1 MLTVR
6 LRQVVGVDIRAARPR
21 LIAAGAALAVL
32 GLAACGGQGSS
43 GPASGGQGGAGQASP
58 ATQAQAAA
66 DNPNLDTGTSMSGAA
81 PDFRLTN
88 QFGQPVSL
96 SAFRGKVVILAF
108 TDSECTTICPLTTA
122 SMVAAKDL
130 LGKAGDQVQLLGIDA
145 NPEATSRSNVMAYS
159 QSHGMVN
166 QWSFLTGSL
175 AQLKATWKAYHV
187 YVQIEQ
193 DEIDHTPAL
202 YVIDTHGRERK
213 LYLTTMAYTTIGQ
226 AGQLLAQ
233 EASSL
238 LPGHPALAS
247 QQSLGQIANISP
259 ATAATVPAVSGP
271 GTTSAGTT
279 GGTVALGPGR
289 ARMVVFFASWLSE
302 TSDLAGQLDGLNA
315 YARAAAGGKL
325 PALVG
330 VDEAVTEPSPGT
342 IGSALARL
350 PAPLEYPVGLDKTGR
365 IADGYGVQDQPWFEL
380 VSATGKVLWSHDGWL
395 PVPALEAAA
404 RKA

>member
-1 MLTVR
+1 
-6 LRQVVGVDIRAARPR
+6 AN
-21 LIAAGAALAVL
+21 
-32 GLAACGGQGSS
+32 GQGST
-43 GPASGGQGGAGQASP
+43 GQGSTGQGSTGQA
-58 ATQAQAAA
+58 AQARAAA
-66 DNPNLDTGTSMSGAA
+66 DNPNLDTGTSIGGTRA

-145 NPEATSRSNVMAYS
+145 NPEATSRSKVMAYS

-166 QWSFLTGSL
+166 QWDFQTGSL
-175 AQLKATWKAYHV
+175 AQLRANWKAYHV

-193 DEIDHTPAL
+193 GQIDHTPAL
-202 YVIDTHGRERK
+202 YVIDTHGRERR

-238 LPGHPALAS
+238 LPGHPKLAS
-247 QQSLGQIANISP
+247 QQSLGQIADITP
-259 ATAATVPAVSGP
+259 ATAATVPAVGGP

-279 GGTVALGPGR
+279 GGTIALGPGR
-289 ARMVVFFASWLSE
+289 ARMAVFFASWLSE
-302 TSDLAGQLDGLNA
+302 TSDLAGQLTGLNA
-315 YARAAAGGKL
+315 YARAAAGGRL
-325 PALVG
+325 PGLVAL
-330 VDEAVTEPSPGT
+330 DEAVTEPSAAT
-342 IGSALARL
+342 IRSALAQLRT
-350 PAPLEYPVGLDKTGR
+350 PLQYPVGLDTTGR
-365 IADGYGVQDQPWFEL
+365 VADGYGVQDQPWFEL
-380 VSATGKVLWSHDGWL
+380 VSATGKILWSHDGWL